1 MIHNKSKYFQIIGLV
16 LLSMIVTTS
25 CEREVSDA
33 AVLATFPTTA
43 DVFTDNPVGLTDEF
57 FISFDPVEGAN
68 VNGFDTDESEA
79 YEGFASIRIDV
90 PSPND
95 PDGGFIGG
103 IFKDRGE
110 GRNLTGYDAL
120 TFWAKASTTGVLGE
134 AGFGTDFD
142 GDKFRTVA
150 VDLQLSTNWKKYVIP
165 MPDPSKLTQESGMFV
180 FSAGTQSTNG
190 LGFVIWLD
198 EIKFEKLGTIA
209 QPRPAIQNGED
220 VVIQNFIGGTV
231 NISGLSQTFNTA
243 AQGDVTVNAALAYF
257 EFQSSNETV
266 ATVSALGQV
275 NVVGG
280 GTATITASLGVNEAQ
295 GSLTIESLGNF
306 TPAPTPTRNP
316 NNVISIFSDAYQNVA
331 VDYYNGFFTGDGQT
345 TLGGEGPGGADL
357 SVDGDGIINYTNL
370 NFVGIGTFM
379 DVPTIDATSMTH
391 IHVDLNINE
400 ALNAGDNITLQ
411 ILNDVGGNET
421 SGSVTITAANLA
433 ANDWRGFDIPLANFT
448 GLSNRSQLGLL
459 FFISNS
465 ISNVYVDNIYYYIE
479 Q

>member
-1 MIHNKSKYFQIIGLV
+1 
-16 LLSMIVTTS
+16 
-25 CEREVSDA
+25 
-33 AVLATFPTTA
+33 
-43 DVFTDNPVGLTDEF
+43 
-57 FISFDPVEGAN
+57 
-68 VNGFDTDESEA
+68 
-79 YEGFASIRIDV
+79 
-90 PSPND
+90 
-95 PDGGFIGG
+95 
-103 IFKDRGE
+103 
-110 GRNLTGYDAL
+110 
-120 TFWAKASTTGVLGE
+120 
-134 AGFGTDFD
+134 
-142 GDKFRTVA
+142 
-150 VDLQLSTNWKKYVIP
+150 VIP

-198 EIKFEKLGTIA
+198 EIKFEKLGTVA

-231 NISGLSQTFNTA
+231 NISGLTQTFNTA
-243 AQGDVTVNAALAYF
+243 TQGDVTVNAATAYF
-257 EFQSSNETV
+257 EFQSSNEAV
-266 ATVSALGQV
+266 ATVNALGQV
-275 NVVGG
+275 NVVGA

-306 TPAPTPTRNP
+306 TPAPIPTRNP

-345 TLGGEGPGGADL
+345 TQGGEGPGGADL

-370 NFVGIGTFM
+370 NFVGIGTFIN
-379 DVPTIDATSMTH
+379 VPTINATSMTH

-433 ANDWRGFDIPLANFT
+433 ANNWRGFDIPLANFT